1 MVKKLKQFQIS
12 NNFTGQQWN
21 NKIFF
26 DKRKKKSTIV
36 HATNIST
43 NKSQKDGSESSD
55 NIKTYSSKFLGQLM
69 FWYWVVKYLACSHQ
83 QNIIS
88 SRKQNKT
95 ELKKL
100 KKKNREKGSQTLNF
114 DWVMQQNQVLTPKLR
129 QINSFWFGFSFVLLL
144 NFYCQQWLASFKV
157 THDQVYML
165 KSIPKQKQNKNYN
178 QSIVKA
184 C

>member
-12 NNFTGQQWN
+12 NNFTRQQWN

-26 DKRKKKSTIV
+26 DKRKKSTIV

-43 NKSQKDGSESSD
+43 NRSQIDGNESND

-69 FWYWVVKYLACSHQ
+69 FWYWVAKYLACIYW

-100 KKKNREKGSQTLNF
+100 KKKKEKEKR
-114 DWVMQQNQVLTPKLR
+114 KL
-129 QINSFWFGFSFVLLL
+129 GE
-144 NFYCQQWLASFKV
+144 KV
-157 THDQVYML
+157 A
-165 KSIPKQKQNKNYN
+165 KP
-178 QSIVKA
+178 
-184 C
+184 

>member
-12 NNFTGQQWN
+12 NNFIGQQLN

-26 DKRKKKSTIV
+26 DKRKKSTTV

-43 NKSQKDGSESSD
+43 NRSQKDGSESSD

-69 FWYWVVKYLACSHQ
+69 FWYWVAKYLACSHR

-88 SRKQNKT
+88 SRKQNKI

-100 KKKNREKGSQTLNF
+100 KKKRKEKRKEIREKGS
-114 DWVMQQNQVLTPKLR
+114 
-129 QINSFWFGFSFVLLL
+129 
-144 NFYCQQWLASFKV
+144 
-157 THDQVYML
+157 
-165 KSIPKQKQNKNYN
+165 
-178 QSIVKA
+178 
-184 C
+184 